1 MIPSSTRTRAR
12 AHGITCAAAL
22 AALIASSALPVH
34 AQQYPS
40 KPIRMIVP
48 FAPGGNT
55 DIIARVFAPK
65 MGEVIGQQIVIEN
78 RGGAGS
84 TIGTEAAARAAPDG
98 YTLLMVSAA
107 HTINPA
113 MIRKINYDSVKDFT
127 PLGIVA
133 DVPTSLVVH
142 PSLPVKNVKDLVA
155 LARAKPGELNY
166 STAGRGTV
174 GHLSAELLASLA
186 KIKITPIHYKSSGQ
200 SLIDVI
206 SGICHFQFPS
216 MPAGLQ
222 HTRSGRLRMIAQTGE
237 TRSPAAPNIPTMQE
251 QGLKGFVV
259 SSGFALFGPANMPRP
274 IIERVNG
281 AMVKALND
289 PAVKDSLTKQ
299 GADVVASTPEQHD
312 KFNRAEIA
320 KWIKVVREAGIEPE

>member
-1 MIPSSTRTRAR
+1 MFTQHPLRSGVTLFVL
-12 AHGITCAAAL
+12 AL
-22 AALIASSALPVH
+22 VTAPCTH
-34 AQQYPS
+34 AQSPAYPT
-40 KPIRMIVP
+40 KPVRMVVP

-65 MGEVIGQQIVIEN
+65 MGEILGQQIVIDN

-84 TIGTEAAARAAPDG
+84 TIGTEVVARATPDG
-98 YTLLMVSAA
+98 YMLLMVSAA

-113 MIRKINYDSVKDFT
+113 MIKKLNYDSVKDFA

-133 DVPTSLVVH
+133 DVPTALVVH

-155 LARAKPGELNY
+155 LAKAQPGALNY

-174 GHLSAELLASLA
+174 GHLAAELLSSIA
-186 KIKITPIHYKSSGQ
+186 KVKLTPIHYKSSGQ

-206 SGICHFQFPS
+206 SGICHFQLSS

-222 HTRSGRLRMIAQTGE
+222 HTRTGRLRMVAQTGE
-237 TRSPAAPNIPTMQE
+237 KRSPAAADIPTMQE

-259 SSGFALFGPANMPRP
+259 SSGFAMFAPAGTPRP

-281 AMVKALND
+281 ALVKALND
-289 PAVKDSLTKQ
+289 PAVKDNLSKQ

-320 KWIKVVREAGIEPE
+320 KWIKVAREAGIEPE